1 MIPPPIVS
9 RFRVHG
15 ALLALAWLI
24 ALAVPCTLA
33 TAQPLQASV
42 ALSRDS
48 VDLGDNFILQVTI
61 DGASSAQPPSL
72 PASEAY
78 KAEFLGG
85 RDESSHSIM
94 TINGRTTES
103 TTKRYVMQWSITP
116 LRGGQGEV
124 GGFTIQAEGQSLSIP
139 PTTFRAAPPGVNPR
153 FELRLECDRVQAY
166 VGEPVRLRLV
176 WSLGAG
182 ARGASV
188 SGPDG
193 GQDFDIAATDPRPPR
208 TRSTPIQN
216 NDPYRVVP
224 FLGGQ
229 AVLSRAQG
237 ELHGVTVPTFSMNL
251 VVTPRRAG
259 RLEIGPYRVAF
270 DEVTGQ
276 KQRSFFDSPFD
287 DLSVTK
293 RAVVSSEPVVL
304 EVKPLPED
312 GRPADFSGLVGV
324 YSLEA
329 SAGNSEANVG
339 DPVPFS
345 LTIHGPEPLGA
356 LKAPALDAQPD
367 FAARFKPAPE
377 GWDVGAVDDSTPGQR
392 TFNTTIRPTR
402 ADVAEIPPVRLPY
415 FDTAAGRYEVA
426 LSKPIALTVHASKE
440 FTLADAQRPGAG
452 TLPALAPATLTNAPP
467 GIHANSESLDA
478 LTDQRVN
485 ILGAIRSPGGI
496 GLLGVPPAVLGIVS
510 ILAHRRRRADPG
522 RLARRAAIHDARARL
537 RSAQGAQD
545 VAGAIRVALAPVLG
559 CSPQAVAS
567 SDAAGSGESA
577 ARDAGSLLAD
587 LEASTFDSRA
597 IDLSSARARAATVL
611 TELEP

>member
-1 MIPPPIVS
+1 MTHRPTNFCRPARGI
-9 RFRVHG
+9 
-15 ALLALAWLI
+15 LLVLACLI
-24 ALAVPCTLA
+24 AMALPCA
-33 TAQPLQASV
+33 RADAQALQASV

-61 DGASSAQPPSL
+61 DGASSALPPALPPSD
-72 PASEAY
+72 AY

-116 LRGGQGEV
+116 LRAGQGAIE
-124 GGFTIQAEGQSLSIP
+124 GFTIQAEGQSLTIP
-139 PTTFRAAPPGVNPR
+139 RTTFRAAPPGVNPR
-153 FELRLECDRVQAY
+153 FDLRLECDRSRAY
-166 VGEPVRLRLV
+166 VGEPVHMRLV

-193 GQDFDIAATDPRPPR
+193 GQDFDVAATDPRPPR
-208 TRSTPIQN
+208 TRSAAIQN

-237 ELHGVTVPTFSMNL
+237 ELHGVTVPTFSLDL

-304 EVKPLPED
+304 DVRPLPEE
-312 GRPADFSGLVGV
+312 GRPADFSGLIGV

-329 SAGNSEANVG
+329 SAANTEANVG

-345 LTIHGPEPLGA
+345 LTIHGPEPLGE
-356 LKAPALDAQPD
+356 LKAPALEAQPG
-367 FAARFKPAPE
+367 FAAQFKPAPE
-377 GWDVGAVDDSTPGQR
+377 GWDAGAVNDSTPGQR
-392 TFNTTIRPTR
+392 TYSTTIRPTR
-402 ADVAEIPPVRLPY
+402 DDVTQIPPIRLSY
-415 FDTAAGRYEVA
+415 FDTATGRYEVA
-426 LSKPIALTVHASKE
+426 LSKPIPLTVHPSKE

-452 TLPALAPATLTNAPP
+452 GLPGLAPATLTNAPP

-478 LTDQRVN
+478 LVDQRVN

-496 GLLGVPPAVLGIVS
+496 CLLVLPPAALGLVS
-510 ILAHRRRRADPG
+510 ILIHRRRAADPAT
-522 RLARRAAIHDARARL
+522 LARRAAVHDARARL
-537 RSAQGAQD
+537 RNAQGTQE
-545 VAGAIRVALAPVLG
+545 VADAIRVALAPVLG

-567 SDAAGSGESA
+567 SDTAGCSEPA
-577 ARDAGSLLAD
+577 ARNAGSLLAD
-587 LEASTFDSRA
+587 LEASAFDART
-597 IDLSSARARAATVL
+597 IDLSDARARAATAL